1 MSVYSLALRLVA
13 LLVVS
18 VNSGA
23 VMATGNF
30 FFFLPPTS

>member
-1 MSVYSLALRLVA
+1 MYSLALRLVA

-18 VNSGA
+18 VKSGA
-23 VMATGNF
+23 VMAMGNVV